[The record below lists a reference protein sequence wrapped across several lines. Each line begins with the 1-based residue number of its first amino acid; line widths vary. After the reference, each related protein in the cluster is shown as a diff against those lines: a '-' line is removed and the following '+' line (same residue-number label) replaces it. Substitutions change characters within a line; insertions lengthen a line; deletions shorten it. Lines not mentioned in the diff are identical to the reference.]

1 MRILVAIGV
10 LLGAADLA
18 WGADLPPAPS
28 AVAPAIYAP
37 APPPVYNWTG
47 FYAGVNVGGSFV
59 TANSTDTFTGG
70 VLGGVSSTGSGH
82 ANGAVAGGQVGFN
95 YQIDAFVLGMEGD
108 FDWSGVSSTA
118 VAGCGVGCTVTG
130 KSNVPWIATI
140 RGRAGVALD
149 RVLLYGTGGAAF
161 TDLSQNITATGFG
174 TLFNASSTEVGWTI
188 GAGVEAAIAQN
199 WTVKAEYL
207 YVQTNATLSGP
218 VSLIGGTLSD
228 SGTVKDNIIRGGLN
242 FKYP

>member
-1 MRILVAIGV
+1 VGCGFAARAKRCCTGDLCAGSAARLQLDRLLCRCECRRQLRHCEFNGHFYGWCARWRIVDGIG
-10 LLGAADLA
+10 D
-18 WGADLPPAPS
+18 
-28 AVAPAIYAP
+28 
-37 APPPVYNWTG
+37 
-47 FYAGVNVGGSFV
+47 
-59 TANSTDTFTGG
+59 
-70 VLGGVSSTGSGH
+70 

-207 YVQTNATLSGP
+207 YVQTDATLSGP

-228 SGTVKDNIIRGGLN
+228 RGTVKDNIIRGGLN